1 MKKAFWDSL
10 QEKLSSQPPDYSH
23 ALVLIEEVR
32 EVRIITVINFNS
44 VMTWRTYCLVNQP
57 SLVRI
62 LSKENIFTCQLDGL
76 KCFALGYCHPPV
88 TLDYENL
95 LLFRTNLCIP
105 GKIYRLILSLVRLLQ
120 FIYLCWI
127 KNFLSM
133 SSQGGDRCYFVT
145 NYKKNADESLCS

>member
-44 VMTWRTYCLVNQP
+44 VMTWRTYCLVNQSP
-57 SLVRI
+57 LVRI
-62 LSKENIFTCQLDGL
+62 LSKENIFTCQLDCF
-76 KCFALGYCHPPV
+76 KCFAHGYCHPPV

-95 LLFRTNLCIP
+95 PLFRTNLCIS
-105 GKIYRLILSLVRLLQ
+105 GKIYGLILSLVRLLQ

-127 KNFLSM
+127 KKFFIIVKS
-133 SSQGGDRCYFVT
+133 GR
-145 NYKKNADESLCS
+145 